1 MARRCRALALIVTW
15 AARVIPGGLLYLAK
29 ANPGSGEES
38 RGRAAQ
44 RTPFGGWLWSGPM
57 ILAGTCLGTGTF
69 RKTLSSRTGR
79 PVNARVNHSYPVH
92 GRGLLRKF
100 VLGQPFVSAVTGTQQ
115 AAR

>member
-79 PVNARVNHSYPVH
+79 PVNARVNHSTLMNGVFNNYRLETVVNL
-92 GRGLLRKF
+92 RGHQTS
-100 VLGQPFVSAVTGTQQ
+100 VEISC
-115 AAR
+115 